1 MVDMWLEGYEL
12 DALKILRLLRTFR
25 PLRFISHNPNLK
37 IVVNAILES
46 LTALINVF
54 IIIILIWVMFAI
66 FGVFIFSG
74 KLGYCSMNEFEMAN
88 DMYYNVN

>member
-1 MVDMWLEGYEL
+1 
-12 DALKILRLLRTFR
+12 LRLLRTFR

-54 IIIILIWVMFAI
+54 IIIILIWIMFAI
-66 FGVFIFSG
+66 FGIFIFNG
-74 KLGYCSMNEFEMAN
+74 KLGYCAMNEHEMAN
-88 DMYYNVN
+88 GLYYNVN